1 MYKVT
6 NVVPSNWDRK
16 GKGDPLVVLE
26 DEHGGQSVI
35 GMDDGCYVLYNGSEH
50 SDREFGSVKHWYTEA
65 AVALK
70 DYLIARSPE
79 TL

>member
-6 NVVPSNWDRK
+6 NKIPSNWDSETNGR
-16 GKGDPLVVLE
+16 PLVVLE

-35 GMDDGCYVLYNGSEH
+35 GKDDNCYVLYNGSK
-50 SDREFGSVKHWYTEA
+50 DRDFSMVKHWYPEA

>member
-6 NVVPSNWDRK
+6 NKIPANWDSEIK
-16 GKGDPLVVLE
+16 GKPLVVLE
-26 DEHGGQSVI
+26 DESGGQSVI
-35 GMDDGCYVLYNGSEH
+35 GMDDHCYVLYNGSK
-50 SDREFGSVKHWYTEA
+50 DREFKSVKHWYLEA

-70 DYLIARSPE
+70 DYLIAKSPE

>member
-1 MYKVT
+1 MYRVT
-6 NVVPSNWDRK
+6 NRVPRNWDERQR
-16 GKGDPLVVLE
+16 GRARVVLE
-26 DEHGGQSVI
+26 DEYGGQSVI
-35 GMDDGCYVLYNGSEH
+35 GMDDGCYILYNGSEYEG
-50 SDREFGSVKHWYTEA
+50 REFRSVKHWYPEA

>member
-6 NVVPSNWDRK
+6 NEVPANWNSERK
-16 GKGDPLVVLE
+16 GSPLVVLE
-26 DEHGGQSVI
+26 DEFGGISVI
-35 GMDDGCYVLYNGSEH
+35 GMDDSCYVLYNGSK
-50 SDREFGSVKHWYTEA
+50 DTKFNMVKHWYPEA

-70 DYLIARSPE
+70 DYLIAKSPE